1 MSTACSQ
8 QDLVKGRSAA
18 FLWLGPWA
26 AIVVASFF
34 GTTAQTMVWVPS
46 FALMGVA
53 CLVNA
58 RGCGRLHCF
67 LTGPLYLGGAA
78 SSLLV
83 GLELVSVASNWIL
96 LAMVLGTVL
105 AYVPEWIRGQYVTSK
120 V

>member
-1 MSTACSQ
+1 MSASCSQ

-18 FLWLGPWA
+18 LLWLGPWA

-34 GTTAQTMVWVPS
+34 GATAQTLVWPPG
-46 FALMGVA
+46 FAVMGIA

-78 SSLLV
+78 ASLLV
-83 GLELVSVASNWIL
+83 GLDVISVPSTWIL
-96 LAMVLGTVL
+96 VTMVLGTVL
-105 AYVPEWIRGQYVTSK
+105 AYVPEWVRGQYVTSEA
-120 V
+120 